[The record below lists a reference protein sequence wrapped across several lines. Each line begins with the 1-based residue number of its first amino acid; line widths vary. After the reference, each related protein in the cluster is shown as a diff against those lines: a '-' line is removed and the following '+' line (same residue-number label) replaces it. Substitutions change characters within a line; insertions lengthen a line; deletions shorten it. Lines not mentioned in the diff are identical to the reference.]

1 MGCFLKDRDRVQL
14 SYWLGKD
21 CHFKLLYKISRD
33 GGTPQTFHNLCDN
46 KGPTVTIFYNTD
58 NNVYGGYTSLCWDSS
73 NTWYKDESSFLF
85 QLYCNRIWKP
95 NMFTTNEV
103 SLRKTTTNVL
113 SMPTY
118 GPTFE
123 DLPSFNIKIE
133 KNLNQYNMGTTSL
146 FSGRFYNT
154 GSEDMK
160 SITNGHN
167 NVTDLEVYMVEGN
180 SHTDYFLWRTY
191 SQSSA
196 HWSYKVFM
204 GSLF

>member
-1 MGCFLKDRDRVQL
+1 
-14 SYWLGKD
+14 
-21 CHFKLLYKISRD
+21 
-33 GGTPQTFHNLCDN
+33 
-46 KGPTVTIFYNTD
+46 
-58 NNVYGGYTSLCWDSS
+58 
-73 NTWYKDESSFLF
+73 
-85 QLYCNRIWKP
+85 
-95 NMFTTNEV
+95 MFTTNEV

-180 SHTDYFLWRTY
+180 SHTDYF
-191 SQSSA
+191 
-196 HWSYKVFM
+196 
-204 GSLF
+204 